1 MSELHLLALILCLLR
16 RAYSDTVFLLFADI
30 FLFSEKVKFLLEK
43 KKKSLEAC
51 SCLKQGTRSLIFV
64 HCVDS
69 VQTGKQHLRVRQM
82 YVCCDVRQLVDRTSS
97 IGKVSLLEQCLCW
110 LYISCYI
117 KHGINFWGFHPD
129 GQLNPPQLLSLPFLR
144 EK

>member
-1 MSELHLLALILCLLR
+1 MCAYRGSRIFLYTQREKTRNTEKVYESDSALWRISVGLLKTSCLTAAIRLKRGGWMSELHLLALILCLLR

-82 YVCCDVRQLVDRTSS
+82 YVCCDVR
-97 IGKVSLLEQCLCW
+97 
-110 LYISCYI
+110 
-117 KHGINFWGFHPD
+117 
-129 GQLNPPQLLSLPFLR
+129 
-144 EK
+144 